1 MRIFKNANIET
12 LEKSI
17 VSLEKTSKMLVK
29 RDIALRKAYE
39 NLKSLDNEKTEFVS
53 IAAHQLRTPIT
64 AARWALTYLKED
76 QGILTEKQQGLVDRA
91 ETSVDRI
98 FQLVEELLELNRM
111 DFGTITLNCASSSVE
126 KLREDIIQEHEHIKE
141 QQQVSIER
149 NFSRTPKPVSFD
161 SLRLKQVVDNLID
174 NAIKYSGKS
183 SSVTVS
189 TSYDDAHAYIKVS
202 DHGIGIPAEDKGRMF
217 QKFSRLENAEQVDPD
232 GTGLGLYVGR
242 KIIEAHGGTVSY
254 KPNEP
259 TGSIF
264 TISLPC

>member
-1 MRIFKNANIET
+1 MRLFKNANVET

-29 RDIALRKAYE
+29 RDVALRKAYE
-39 NLKSLDNEKTEFVS
+39 DLKSLDNEKTEFVS

-76 QGILTEKQQGLVDRA
+76 QDNLTEKQQGLVSRA
-91 ETSVDRI
+91 EISVERI

-111 DFGTITLNCASSSVE
+111 DFGTITLDIANGNIE
-126 KLREDIIQEHEHIKE
+126 KLCEDIIQEHEHIQE

-149 NFSRTPKPVSFD
+149 NFSHTPKAVKFD
-161 SLRLKQVVDNLID
+161 SLRLKQVVDNLVD
-174 NAIKYSGKS
+174 NAIKYSGES
-183 SSVTVS
+183 SSIIVS
-189 TSYDDAHAYIKVS
+189 TSYDDAQANINVS
-202 DHGIGIPAEDKGRMF
+202 DYGIGIPAEDQGRMF